1 MPICPLCEA
10 SAYPAEAAL
19 ADADLRSI
27 PDSWLDTELEYAT
40 REAAEIQA
48 KEDKEWYLA
57 EEANRSIVAYWTHRI
72 HHLLTEH
79 DRRRMLAHYKAIPG
93 NRIPPEKLLEI
104 KERLPLER
112 VIGQVL
118 ILKRSGNRLLG
129 HCPFHEDWNPSLV
142 VYPDGHWFC
151 FQCQTGGDVFD
162 WLMSGSSPL
171 SSFAEAVKVAAQM
184 AGVSLDNSKGG
195 F

>member
-1 MPICPLCEA
+1 MPICPLCAA
-10 SAYPAEAAL
+10 SEYPAEAVL

-40 REAAEIQA
+40 REAAAI
-48 KEDKEWYLA
+48 
-57 EEANRSIVAYWTHRI
+57 EALDDENRSIVAYWIHRLN
-72 HHLLTEH
+72 HLLTEH
-79 DRRRMLAHYKAIPG
+79 DRRRLLAHYKAEPG
-93 NRIPPEKLLEI
+93 QRVAPEKLLEI

-118 ILKRSGNRLLG
+118 ILKRSGNRRLG

-142 VYPDGHWFC
+142 VYPDNHWFC

-162 WLMSGSSPL
+162 WLMSGKSPL
-171 SSFAEAVKVAAQM
+171 SSFADAVKVAAQM
-184 AGVSLDNSKGG
+184 AGVSLNTSGG
-195 F
+195 AW